1 MVMKRLTDT
10 LSALLLAGLA
20 GCASTPNPAETVPPI
35 PQVTRV
41 QPTAGAIFSPGQG
54 LALFTDRRATQVG
67 DVITVLLSEQTN
79 AQKQASASTGKNS
92 SIAIGAPSLFGGAVT
107 ANGLEF
113 LAAEVDADRSFAGS
127 GNASQSNSLTGS
139 LSVVVTEALP
149 NGLLVIMGEKR
160 VRLNQGDEIL
170 KISGLVRPEDIQPDN
185 TIESTRVANA
195 AISYSG
201 KGALADAN
209 AKGWLARFFDSKW
222 WPL

>member
-1 MVMKRLTDT
+1 MNRLS
-10 LSALLLAGLA
+10 LIMPAVALAMLA
-20 GCASTPNPAETVPPI
+20 GCASTPNPADTVPPV
-35 PQVTRV
+35 PQVTRA
-41 QPTAGAIFSPGQG
+41 QPTAGAIFAPGQG

-79 AQKQASASTGKNS
+79 AQKQATASTGKNS
-92 SIAIGAPSLFGGAVT
+92 AISIGAPSLFGGAVT

-185 TIESTRVANA
+185 TIASTRVANA
-195 AISYSG
+195 SISYSG

-209 AKGWLARFFDSKW
+209 AKGWLARFFDSRW

>member
-1 MVMKRLTDT
+1 MMRLP
-10 LSALLLAGLA
+10 LFAAAIALLGLA
-20 GCASTPNPAETVPPI
+20 GCASTPNPADAVPPV
-35 PQVTRV
+35 PQLTPA
-41 QPTAGAIFSPGQG
+41 QPTAGAIFAPGQG
-54 LALFTDRRATQVG
+54 LALFTDRRATQVC
-67 DVITVLLSEQTN
+67 DVITVILSEQTN
-79 AQKQASASTGKNS
+79 AQKQATASTGKNS

-185 TIESTRVANA
+185 TIASTRVANA